1 MSPLSLN
8 KHTENELIAL
18 CIKGDRTACRQLFSL
33 YSGKMMA
40 LCYRFSR
47 DKSEAE
53 DMLQEGFVRIF
64 DKLDLYSGQ
73 GTLES
78 WMRRVMINNA
88 LKYKQKHV
96 AKYNYSEIENFH
108 VYDPNPSIIDELSK
122 EEIMTLIQSLPSGYK
137 TVFNLYVIEGYSHK
151 EIADLL
157 DIGESTSRS
166 QLVKARSLLREKLS
180 NLIRLA
186 G

>member
-8 KHTENELIAL
+8 KHTENEIIAL
-18 CIKGDRTACRQLFSL
+18 CIKGDRNACRQLFTM

-47 DKSEAE
+47 DRSEAE

-64 DKLDLYSGQ
+64 DKLNLFSGQ
-73 GTLES
+73 GSLES

-96 AKYNYSEIENFH
+96 TKYNYSEIENFH
-108 VYDPNPSIIDELSK
+108 IYDPNPSIIDELSK
-122 EEIMTLIQSLPSGYK
+122 EEIIRLVQSMPAGYK

-151 EIADLL
+151 EIANMLE
-157 DIGESTSRS
+157 IGESTSRS
-166 QLVKARSLLREKLS
+166 QLVKARTLLKEKLT

>member
-8 KHTENELIAL
+8 KHTENEIIAL
-18 CIKGDRTACRQLFSL
+18 CIKGDRNACRQLFSM
-33 YSGKMMA
+33 YSGKLMA

-64 DKLDLYSGQ
+64 DKLNLYSGQ
-73 GTLES
+73 GSLES

-96 AKYNYSEIENFH
+96 TKYNYSEIENYH
-108 VYDPNPSIIDELSK
+108 IYDPNPSIIDELSK
-122 EEIMTLIQSLPSGYK
+122 DEIIGLIQTMPAGYK

-151 EIADLL
+151 EIASMLE
-157 DIGESTSRS
+157 IGESTSRS
-166 QLVKARSLLREKLS
+166 QLVKARTLLKEKLS